1 MEYASKGLAGTAL
14 GFGIGGAALGL
25 ANGGLGNLLGGL
37 NQNKRSEAADIAA
50 AVTPAMTVAAMLAA
64 RQQEPTCSE
73 NMPVTRY
80 DLEREQKLAAK
91 DSEIALLKANTYN
104 DGKMLEVYGYIDG
117 QLKDVREALCKQAV
131 HNQRTEDSFALV
143 KQDVESVRKEALDAV
158 KTTPSSP
165 TSTRPFIPSR
175 SPTSPRAPRP
185 RRRRSTIR
193 SRSAAAATSKHRG
206 RQSPPQSLKEG
217 SCDDSDDR
225 SGHARRDALRRQ

>member
-25 ANGGLGNLLGGL
+25 ANGGLGNLLGGIG
-37 NQNKRSEAADIAA
+37 QNNKPAAADIAA
-50 AVTPAMTVAAMLAA
+50 ASMTVAAMLAA

-104 DGKMLEVYGYIDG
+104 DGKMLEMYGYIDG

-158 KTTPSSP
+158 KMEAERRCCGDNALKTYVNATFYPKQVADVTTG
-165 TSTRPFIPSR
+165 T
-175 SPTSPRAPRP
+175 
-185 RRRRSTIR
+185 
-193 SRSAAAATSKHRG
+193 ATTAQTLYDPLPKCCG
-206 RQSPPQSLKEG
+206 
-217 SCDDSDDR
+217 CCNN
-225 SGHARRDALRRQ
+225 

>member
-64 RQQEPTCSE
+64 RHQEPTCSE

-80 DLEREQKLAAK
+80 ELEREQKLAAK

-104 DGKMLEVYGYIDG
+104 DGKMLEMYSYIDG
-117 QLKDVREALCKQAV
+117 QLKDVREALRKQSV
-131 HNQRTEDSFALV
+131 HNQRTEDSFTLV

-158 KTTPSSP
+158 KMEAERRCCGDNSIVTYVNATFYPKQVADVTTG
-165 TSTRPFIPSR
+165 T
-175 SPTSPRAPRP
+175 
-185 RRRRSTIR
+185 
-193 SRSAAAATSKHRG
+193 ATTA
-206 RQSPPQSLKEG
+206 QSLYNPIPKCG
-217 SCDDSDDR
+217 CCN
-225 SGHARRDALRRQ
+225 G

>member
-1 MEYASKGLAGTAL
+1 MEYASKGLAETAL

-80 DLEREQKLAAK
+80 ELEREQKLAAK

-104 DGKMLEVYGYIDG
+104 DQKSLEMYAYIDG
-117 QLKDVREALCKQAV
+117 QLKDIRKSICDQAV
-131 HNQRTEDSFALV
+131 HNQRTEDSFVLARQDIASV
-143 KQDVESVRKEALDAV
+143 KSELHREIEMEAERRCCGDNSIVTYANATFYPKQVADV
-158 KTTPSSP
+158 TTG
-165 TSTRPFIPSR
+165 T
-175 SPTSPRAPRP
+175 
-185 RRRRSTIR
+185 
-193 SRSAAAATSKHRG
+193 ATTAQTLYNPLPKCG
-206 RQSPPQSLKEG
+206 FCNK
-217 SCDDSDDR
+217 
-225 SGHARRDALRRQ
+225 